1 MSFKT
6 GTETVLTEVKEY
18 VNKVVEGIPKVVG
31 PQGPKGDPGPAGKN
45 AAPVD
50 VESIKKEI
58 LIKVDEKIVELKKE
72 LAKPEKD

>member
-6 GTETVLTEVKEY
+6 GTEVLLTEVKEY
-18 VNKVVEGIPKVVG
+18 VNKVVAEIPKVEG
-31 PQGPKGDPGPAGKN
+31 PKGPKGDPGPAGKD
-45 AAPVD
+45 ATPVD

-58 LIKVDEKIVELKKE
+58 LIKVDEKIADLKKE